1 MCCFSRPVERVADTS
16 IFARSSKEG
25 RQFVVYSMRLSAKED
40 LAMILPIP
48 AKQPA
53 KEDAV
58 KFINLEKYPRFFA
71 DLRRGFPSK
80 ERPSTRAKS
89 VDGAKSEPKLAV
101 VEVGS
106 FEASFVPALKDFDR
120 LDERF
125 KLPTDVWKKI
135 GLYDEFGF
143 VVFKLKKGDSKVHPM
158 AFEFPRSDAKNL
170 FFPTVH
176 IHDGKV
182 HTYARFD
189 HALYLQLSGDETPG
203 MFDWEESPQ
212 HADQFV
218 MCKQTAG
225 MVIPDAHVYRR
236 ELRGRFKNADVLV

>member
-1 MCCFSRPVERVADTS
+1 
-16 IFARSSKEG
+16 
-25 RQFVVYSMRLSAKED
+25 
-40 LAMILPIP
+40 
-48 AKQPA
+48 
-53 KEDAV
+53 
-58 KFINLEKYPRFFA
+58 LEKYPKFFG
-71 DLRRGFPSK
+71 DLRRGFPAK
-80 ERPSTRAKS
+80 ERPSTRSRSLDDAKP
-89 VDGAKSEPKLAV
+89 EPKKLEV

-106 FEASFVPALKDFDR
+106 FEASFVPVLADFAR

-158 AFEFPRSDAKNL
+158 AFEFPRADAKKL

-182 HTYARFD
+182 HTYAGFD
-189 HALYLQLSGDETPG
+189 HALYLQLSGEDTPG
-203 MFDWEESPQ
+203 MFDWEESPS

-218 MCKQTAG
+218 MCKQTEG
-225 MVIPDAHVYRR
+225 IVIPDAHVYRR
-236 ELRGRFKNADVLV
+236 ELRGRFKNEDILV

>member
-25 RQFVVYSMRLSAKED
+25 RQYVVYSMRLSAKED

-48 AKQPA
+48 VKQPA

-58 KFINLEKYPRFFA
+58 KFINLETYPKLFD
-71 DLRRGFPSK
+71 DLRRMFPAK
-80 ERPSTRAKS
+80 NQPTTRA
-89 VDGAKSEPKLAV
+89 AKSLDEPARPKLAV

-106 FEASFVPALKDFDR
+106 FEASFVPAIKEFDR

-135 GLYDEFGF
+135 GRYDDFGF
-143 VVFKLKKGDSKVHPM
+143 VVFKLKKGDAKVHPM
-158 AFEFPRSDAKNL
+158 AFDFPRADATKL

-182 HTYARFD
+182 HDRAGFD

-212 HADQFV
+212 HAGEFV
-218 MCKQTAG
+218 QCTKTAG
-225 MVIPDAHVYRR
+225 IVVPDAHVYRR
-236 ELRGRFKNADVLV
+236 ELRGRYKNADILV

>member
-1 MCCFSRPVERVADTS
+1 VERVADTS
-16 IFARSSKEG
+16 IFARGSKEG

-48 AKQPA
+48 VKRPA

-58 KFINLEKYPRFFA
+58 KFINLEKYPKLFD
-71 DLRRGFPSK
+71 DLRRGFPVVQAAPTRSLGEK
-80 ERPSTRAKS
+80 PEPSQ
-89 VDGAKSEPKLAV
+89 PKLKV

-106 FEASFVPALKDFDR
+106 FEASFVPELKDFDR

-125 KLPTDVWKKI
+125 KLPTDVWKKV

-143 VVFKLKKGDSKVHPM
+143 VVFKLKKGDAKVHPM
-158 AFEFPRSDAKNL
+158 AFEFPRADATKI

-182 HTYARFD
+182 HTYAGFD
-189 HALYLQLSGDETPG
+189 HALYLQLSDGDAPG
-203 MFDWEESPQ
+203 MFDWEESPS

-225 MVIPDAHVYRR
+225 IVIPDAHVYRR
-236 ELRGRFKNADVLV
+236 ELRGRFKNEDVLV